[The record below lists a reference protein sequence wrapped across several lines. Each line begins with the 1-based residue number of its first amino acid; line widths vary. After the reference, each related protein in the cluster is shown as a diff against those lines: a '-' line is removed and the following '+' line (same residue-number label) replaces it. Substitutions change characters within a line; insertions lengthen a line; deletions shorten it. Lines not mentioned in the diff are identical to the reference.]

1 MVRVSASVAWAVILG
16 VVLGVGLWS
25 LASLAPRL
33 SRPSLAERTAPYL
46 VDVSAGARQF
56 LSKRSSDPLPVF
68 GVLLSPMARVAIDIL
83 SGILG
88 GTELIERRLAQSRS
102 AITVE
107 YFRSQQLVF
116 GVVGMIAGSVL
127 VVVSSRTTSSP
138 VITQLAIPIVLGAGG
153 VVARDLMLRTA
164 ARRRIARIDSELPTV
179 LEFLTLSLSAGE
191 TVLDGLRRV
200 ARVSSGEL
208 AREFAVV
215 VADVNSG
222 IGLAAALDSRAQA
235 LSLPA
240 FTRCVEQ
247 MTGALDRG
255 TPLSDVLRAQAQDS
269 REDTKRALLEAAGKK
284 EVTMLIPVN
293 NESGLFVSRADYG
306 RRMSETTPSASELY
320 DEIESLANPAEWAC
334 REPTTY
340 FEYACQR
347 MRGHEGDHAEL
358 HRDTY
363 GSVTI
368 WPQRPSLSA
377 AGEVLL

>member
-1 MVRVSASVAWAVILG
+1 MSAAVAWALILG

-33 SRPSLAERTAPYL
+33 SRPSLSERTAPYL

-56 LSKRSSDPLPVF
+56 LSRRSSDPLPFF
-68 GVLLSPMARVAIDIL
+68 GVLLSPPARVVIDVL
-83 SGILG
+83 NGVLG
-88 GTELIERRLAQSRS
+88 GTEQIERRLAQSRS
-102 AITVE
+102 SISVE

-116 GVVGMIAGSVL
+116 GVVGMIAGAVAVVISSYAASV
-127 VVVSSRTTSSP
+127 P
-138 VITQLAIPIVLGAGG
+138 VMTQLAIPIVLGAVGIA
-153 VVARDLMLRTA
+153 ARDLLLRTA

-208 AREFAVV
+208 AREFGVV

-222 IGLAAALDSRAQA
+222 IGLVAALDARAQA

-284 EVTMLIPVN
+284 EVTMLVPLV
-293 NESGLFVSRADYG
+293 FVI
-306 RRMSETTPSASELY
+306 L
-320 DEIESLANPAEWAC
+320 
-334 REPTTY
+334 PTTVL
-340 FEYACQR
+340 FA
-347 MRGHEGDHAEL
+347 
-358 HRDTY
+358 
-363 GSVTI
+363 V
-368 WPQRPSLSA
+368 WP
-377 AGEVLL
+377 GIVVLQTGF

>member
-1 MVRVSASVAWAVILG
+1 VSASVAWATILG
-16 VVLGVGLWS
+16 VLFGIGLWS
-25 LASLAPRL
+25 LASLAPKL

-68 GVLLSPMARVAIDIL
+68 GVLLSPMARVAIDVL

-88 GTELIERRLAQSRS
+88 GTDEIDRRLAQSRAS
-102 AITVE
+102 ISVE
-107 YFRSQQLVF
+107 YFRSQQLIF
-116 GVVGMIAGSVL
+116 GVAGMVVGAVL
-127 VVVSSRTTSSP
+127 VVIASPTTSMP
-138 VITQLAIPIVLGAGG
+138 FVTQLAIPIVLGAVG
-153 VVARDLMLRTA
+153 VVARDLALRA
-164 ARRRIARIDSELPTV
+164 SARRRIARIDSELPTV

-215 VADVNSG
+215 VTEVNSG
-222 IGLAAALDSRAQA
+222 IGLVAALESRSRA

-255 TPLSDVLRAQAQDS
+255 TPLSEVLRAQAQDC

-284 EVTMLIPVN
+284 EVTMLIPLVF
-293 NESGLFVSRADYG
+293 LI
-306 RRMSETTPSASELY
+306 L
-320 DEIESLANPAEWAC
+320 
-334 REPTTY
+334 PTTVL
-340 FEYACQR
+340 FA
-347 MRGHEGDHAEL
+347 
-358 HRDTY
+358 
-363 GSVTI
+363 V
-368 WPQRPSLSA
+368 WP
-377 AGEVLL
+377 GIVVLQTGF